1 MFKEAEELY
10 RFKDDIFHI
19 FLPILGIF
27 TIIIILGNYAL
38 SGWLFDP
45 FKRILKQM
53 ASYTIGKGNIEEP
66 IKTSTKEFHQLK
78 TLYRDLRSRI
88 ENDYF
93 QLKEYTENMS
103 HELQTPLSVIQNKT
117 EVLLSDEN
125 LNYDHALKLK
135 IIYDEVQQLSK
146 LSSSLNLLTKIENN
160 EFQNIQTIPTA
171 PVIRN
176 HINKIREFADM
187 KELKIEAELNEQHTF
202 TIDPSLLDILIR
214 NLLRNALRYSETS
227 STIHIITDA
236 IKLQIIN
243 TGDQTD
249 FPSEDIFNRF
259 QKNKNH
265 NSLGLGLA
273 IVKKICT
280 VNKLDIS
287 YNFSN
292 RNHIF
297 TIR

>member
-1 MFKEAEELY
+1 
-10 RFKDDIFHI
+10 
-19 FLPILGIF
+19 
-27 TIIIILGNYAL
+27 
-38 SGWLFDP
+38 
-45 FKRILKQM
+45 M